1 MHCKVGTQVQCLQ
14 RAYGGRIV
22 TDTNLATSND
32 TESVE
37 MAPLSDDLPSV
48 VDWLPEGFI
57 PAWELVLAT
66 PFLASLVIA
75 VTFYVL
81 AVVLRGGVFWGLG
94 RLASMTDSLLDDDV
108 LQYLRKPAFTS
119 VLYFGFT
126 LAANAAPLPFGK
138 QLIINILLS
147 VIIGSWMRAS
157 ILISTALLDSLEQLD
172 RFSLIEIRTKP
183 LFDLTA
189 KILTILV
196 GSYLLLLIWG
206 INPLG
211 WLASAGIVGIAIG
224 FAAQDTLANV
234 FSGFFIVADAP
245 YRIGDY
251 ITLDTGERG
260 LVSRIGLRSTRLLT
274 RDDVEITI
282 PNGVIASA
290 KIVNESGGPYLK
302 IRVPIAFGVAYGSD
316 VDQVSDVVQAIAESH
331 ASVCEQPQ
339 PMVRMRAF
347 GASSLDFELLVWIE
361 DPEYK
366 GSISHDLFVEIYK
379 AFGRDGIEIPYAK
392 QDIYIKELP
401 KEE

>member
-1 MHCKVGTQVQCLQ
+1 M
-14 RAYGGRIV
+14 
-22 TDTNLATSND
+22 TDTLLATTPNQEHVGIS
-32 TESVE
+32 SVSE
-37 MAPLSDDLPSV
+37 ELPSI
-48 VDWLPEGFI
+48 VDWLPGGLI
-57 PAWELVLAT
+57 PVWEIVLAT

-75 VTFYVL
+75 ITFYL
-81 AVVLRGGVFWGLG
+81 FAVVLRGVIFRGLVH
-94 RLASMTDSLLDDDV
+94 LANMTDSLLDDDV
-108 LQYLRKPAFTS
+108 LQYIRKPAFTS
-119 VLYFGFT
+119 VLYFGLT
-126 LAANAAPLPFGK
+126 LATNVAPLPFGK

-157 ILISTALLDSLEQLD
+157 ILISTVLLDTLERHD
-172 RFSLIEIRTKP
+172 GFSLIEIRTKP
-183 LFDLTA
+183 LFDLTV

-245 YRIGDY
+245 YKIGDY

-316 VDQVSDVVQAIAESH
+316 VDQVSEVIQAIAESH
-331 ASVCEQPQ
+331 PSVCEQPT

-347 GASSLDFELLVWIE
+347 GASSLDFDLLVWIE
-361 DPEYK
+361 DPQYR
-366 GSISHDLFVEIYK
+366 GSISHDLLVEIYK
-379 AFGRDGIEIPYAK
+379 AFGREGIEIPYSK
-392 QDIYIKELP
+392 QDLYIKQLP
-401 KEE
+401 QTE

>member
-1 MHCKVGTQVQCLQ
+1 MFADVTRRPNCDRHGTRNHPQS
-14 RAYGGRIV
+14 RACRDFFGVRRITEHRGLV
-22 TDTNLATSND
+22 AWRIDSGLGNRSGNTFLGLTRYRDNLFA
-32 TESVE
+32 
-37 MAPLSDDLPSV
+37 L
-48 VDWLPEGFI
+48 
-57 PAWELVLAT
+57 
-66 PFLASLVIA
+66 
-75 VTFYVL
+75 
-81 AVVLRGGVFWGLG
+81 VLRGVIFRGLVH
-94 RLASMTDSLLDDDV
+94 LANMTDSLLDDDV
-108 LQYLRKPAFTS
+108 LQYVRKPAFTS
-119 VLYFGFT
+119 VLYFGLT
-126 LAANAAPLPFGK
+126 LATNVAPLPFGK

-157 ILISTALLDSLEQLD
+157 ILISTVLLDTLERQD
-172 RFSLIEIRTKP
+172 GFSLIEIRTKP
-183 LFDLTA
+183 LFDLTV

-245 YRIGDY
+245 YKIGDY

-316 VDQVSDVVQAIAESH
+316 VDQVSEVIQAVAESH
-331 ASVCEQPQ
+331 PSVCEQPK

-347 GASSLDFELLVWIE
+347 GASSLDFDLLVWIE
-361 DPEYK
+361 DPQYK
-366 GSISHDLFVEIYK
+366 GSISHDLLVEIYK
-379 AFGRDGIEIPYAK
+379 AFGREGIEIPYSK
-392 QDIYIKELP
+392 QDLYIKQLP
-401 KEE
+401 QTE

>member
-1 MHCKVGTQVQCLQ
+1 M
-14 RAYGGRIV
+14 
-22 TDTNLATSND
+22 TDTILAPTRGQEHVGIS
-32 TESVE
+32 S
-37 MAPLSDDLPSV
+37 LSEELPSI
-48 VDWLPEGFI
+48 VDWLPDGLI
-57 PAWELVLAT
+57 PVWEIVLAT

-75 VTFYVL
+75 ITFYLL
-81 AVVLRGGVFWGLG
+81 AVVLRSVIFWGLA
-94 RLASMTDSLLDDDV
+94 RLANMTDSLLDDDV
-108 LQYLRKPAFTS
+108 LQYVRKPAFTS
-119 VLYFGFT
+119 VLYFGLS
-126 LAANAAPLPFGK
+126 LAANVAPLPFGK

-157 ILISTALLDSLEQLD
+157 ILISTVLLDTLEQHD
-172 RFSLIEIRTKP
+172 SFSLIEIRTKP
-183 LFDLTA
+183 IFDLTA

-245 YRIGDY
+245 YKIGDY

-316 VDQVSDVVQAIAESH
+316 VDQVSEVVQSIAKSH
-331 ASVCEQPQ
+331 PSVCEQPQ

-347 GASSLDFELLVWIE
+347 GGSSLDFDLLVWIE
-361 DPEYK
+361 DPQYK

-379 AFGRDGIEIPYAK
+379 AFGREGIEIPYAK
-392 QDIYIKELP
+392 QDLYIQELP
-401 KEE
+401 QE

>member
-1 MHCKVGTQVQCLQ
+1 M
-14 RAYGGRIV
+14 
-22 TDTNLATSND
+22 TDAILATTRDQEQVGISPIS
-32 TESVE
+32 EE
-37 MAPLSDDLPSV
+37 LPNV
-48 VDWLPEGFI
+48 VDWLPDGLI
-57 PAWELVLAT
+57 PTWEIVLAT

-75 VTFYVL
+75 ITFYLL
-81 AVVLRGGVFWGLG
+81 AIVLRSVIFLGLG
-94 RLASMTDSLLDDDV
+94 QLANMTESLLDDDV

-119 VLYFGFT
+119 VLYFGLT
-126 LAANAAPLPFGK
+126 LATNMAPLPFGK

-157 ILISTALLDSLEQLD
+157 ILISTVLLDTLEQHD
-172 RFSLIEIRTKP
+172 RFSLVEIRTKP

-316 VDQVSDVVQAIAESH
+316 VDHVSEVVQTIAESH
-331 ASVCEQPQ
+331 PSVCEQPQ

-361 DPEYK
+361 DPQYK

-379 AFGRDGIEIPYAK
+379 AFGREDIEIPYSK
-392 QDIYIKELP
+392 QDLYLKELP
-401 KEE
+401 QKE

>member
-1 MHCKVGTQVQCLQ
+1 M
-14 RAYGGRIV
+14 
-22 TDTNLATSND
+22 TDTILAPTRGQEHVGIS
-32 TESVE
+32 S
-37 MAPLSDDLPSV
+37 LSEELPSI
-48 VDWLPEGFI
+48 VDWLPDGLI
-57 PAWELVLAT
+57 PVWEIVLAT

-75 VTFYVL
+75 ITFYLL
-81 AVVLRGGVFWGLG
+81 AVVLRSVIFWGLA
-94 RLASMTDSLLDDDV
+94 RLANMTDSLLDDDV
-108 LQYLRKPAFTS
+108 LRYVRKPAFTS
-119 VLYFGFT
+119 VLYFGLS
-126 LAANAAPLPFGK
+126 LAANVAPLPFGK

-157 ILISTALLDSLEQLD
+157 ILISTVLLDTLEQHD
-172 RFSLIEIRTKP
+172 SFSLIEIRTKP
-183 LFDLTA
+183 IFDLTA

-245 YRIGDY
+245 YKIGDY

-302 IRVPIAFGVAYGSD
+302 IRIPIAFGVAYGSD
-316 VDQVSDVVQAIAESH
+316 VDQVSEVVQSIAKSH
-331 ASVCEQPQ
+331 PSVCEQPQ

-347 GASSLDFELLVWIE
+347 GASSLDFDLLVWIE
-361 DPEYK
+361 DPQYK

-379 AFGRDGIEIPYAK
+379 AFGREGIEIPYAK
-392 QDIYIKELP
+392 QDLYIKELP
-401 KEE
+401 QE

>member
-1 MHCKVGTQVQCLQ
+1 
-14 RAYGGRIV
+14 V
-22 TDTNLATSND
+22 TDTILAPTRGQEHVGIS
-32 TESVE
+32 S
-37 MAPLSDDLPSV
+37 LSEELPSI
-48 VDWLPEGFI
+48 VDWLPDGLI
-57 PAWELVLAT
+57 PVWEIVLAT

-75 VTFYVL
+75 ITFYLL
-81 AVVLRGGVFWGLG
+81 AVVLRSVIFWGLA
-94 RLASMTDSLLDDDV
+94 RLANMTDSLLDDDV
-108 LQYLRKPAFTS
+108 LQYVRKPAFTS
-119 VLYFGFT
+119 VLYFGLS
-126 LAANAAPLPFGK
+126 LAANVAPLPFGK

-157 ILISTALLDSLEQLD
+157 ILISTVLLDTLEQHD
-172 RFSLIEIRTKP
+172 SFSLIEIRTKP
-183 LFDLTA
+183 IFDLTA

-245 YRIGDY
+245 YKIGDY

-316 VDQVSDVVQAIAESH
+316 VDQVSEVVQSIAKSH
-331 ASVCEQPQ
+331 PSVCEQPQ

-347 GASSLDFELLVWIE
+347 GGSSLDFDLLVWIE
-361 DPEYK
+361 DPQYK

-379 AFGRDGIEIPYAK
+379 AFGREGIEIPYAK
-392 QDIYIKELP
+392 QDLYLKELP
-401 KEE
+401 QE

>member
-1 MHCKVGTQVQCLQ
+1 M
-14 RAYGGRIV
+14 
-22 TDTNLATSND
+22 TDTILAPTRGQEHVGIS
-32 TESVE
+32 S
-37 MAPLSDDLPSV
+37 LSGELPSI
-48 VDWLPEGFI
+48 VDWLPDGLI
-57 PAWELVLAT
+57 PVWEIVLAT

-75 VTFYVL
+75 ITFYLL
-81 AVVLRGGVFWGLG
+81 AVVLRSVIFWGLA
-94 RLASMTDSLLDDDV
+94 RLANMTDSLLDDDV
-108 LQYLRKPAFTS
+108 LQYVRKPAFTS
-119 VLYFGFT
+119 VLYFGLS
-126 LAANAAPLPFGK
+126 LAANVAPLPFGK

-157 ILISTALLDSLEQLD
+157 ILISTVLLDTLEQHD
-172 RFSLIEIRTKP
+172 SFSLIEIRTKP
-183 LFDLTA
+183 IFDLTA

-245 YRIGDY
+245 YKIGDY

-302 IRVPIAFGVAYGSD
+302 IRIPIAFGVAYGSD
-316 VDQVSDVVQAIAESH
+316 VDQVSEVVQSIAKSH
-331 ASVCEQPQ
+331 PSVCEQPQ

-347 GASSLDFELLVWIE
+347 GASSLDFDLLVWIE
-361 DPEYK
+361 DPQYK

-379 AFGRDGIEIPYAK
+379 AFGREGIEIPYAK
-392 QDIYIKELP
+392 QDLYIKELP
-401 KEE
+401 HE

>member
-1 MHCKVGTQVQCLQ
+1 M
-14 RAYGGRIV
+14 
-22 TDTNLATSND
+22 S
-32 TESVE
+32 
-37 MAPLSDDLPSV
+37 PLSEELPNV
-48 VDWLPEGFI
+48 VDWLPDGLI
-57 PAWELVLAT
+57 PTWEIVLAT

-75 VTFYVL
+75 ITFYLL
-81 AVVLRGGVFWGLG
+81 AIVLRSVIFWGLG
-94 RLASMTDSLLDDDV
+94 QLANMTESLLDDDV

-119 VLYFGFT
+119 VLYFGLT
-126 LAANAAPLPFGK
+126 LATNMAPLPFGK

-157 ILISTALLDSLEQLD
+157 ILISTVLLDTLEQHD
-172 RFSLIEIRTKP
+172 RFSLVEIRTKP

-316 VDQVSDVVQAIAESH
+316 VDHVSEVVQTIAESH
-331 ASVCEQPQ
+331 PSVCEQPQ

-361 DPEYK
+361 DPQYK

-379 AFGRDGIEIPYAK
+379 AFGREDIEIPYSK
-392 QDIYIKELP
+392 QDLYLKELP
-401 KEE
+401 QKE

>member
-1 MHCKVGTQVQCLQ
+1 M
-14 RAYGGRIV
+14 
-22 TDTNLATSND
+22 TDTILAPTRGQEHVGIS
-32 TESVE
+32 S
-37 MAPLSDDLPSV
+37 LSGELPSI
-48 VDWLPEGFI
+48 VDWLPDGLI
-57 PAWELVLAT
+57 PVWEIVLAT

-75 VTFYVL
+75 ITFYLL
-81 AVVLRGGVFWGLG
+81 AVVLRSVIFWGLA
-94 RLASMTDSLLDDDV
+94 RLANMTDSLLDDDV
-108 LQYLRKPAFTS
+108 LQYVRKPAFTS
-119 VLYFGFT
+119 VLYFGLS
-126 LAANAAPLPFGK
+126 LAANVAPLPFGK

-157 ILISTALLDSLEQLD
+157 ILISTVLLDTLEQHD
-172 RFSLIEIRTKP
+172 SFSLIEIRTKP
-183 LFDLTA
+183 IFDLTA

-245 YRIGDY
+245 YKIGDY

-302 IRVPIAFGVAYGSD
+302 IRIPIAFGVAYGSD
-316 VDQVSDVVQAIAESH
+316 VDQVSEVVQSIAKSH
-331 ASVCEQPQ
+331 PSVCEQPQ

-347 GASSLDFELLVWIE
+347 GASSLDFDLLVWIE
-361 DPEYK
+361 DPQYK

-379 AFGRDGIEIPYAK
+379 AFGREGIEIPYAK
-392 QDIYIKELP
+392 QDLYIKELP
-401 KEE
+401 QE

>member
-1 MHCKVGTQVQCLQ
+1 
-14 RAYGGRIV
+14 
-22 TDTNLATSND
+22 
-32 TESVE
+32 
-37 MAPLSDDLPSV
+37 
-48 VDWLPEGFI
+48 
-57 PAWELVLAT
+57 
-66 PFLASLVIA
+66 
-75 VTFYVL
+75 
-81 AVVLRGGVFWGLG
+81 
-94 RLASMTDSLLDDDV
+94 MTDSLLDDDV
-108 LQYLRKPAFTS
+108 LQYVRKPAFTS
-119 VLYFGFT
+119 VLYFGLS
-126 LAANAAPLPFGK
+126 LAANVAPLPFGK

-157 ILISTALLDSLEQLD
+157 ILISTVLLDTLEQHD
-172 RFSLIEIRTKP
+172 SFSLIEIRTKP
-183 LFDLTA
+183 IFDLTA

-245 YRIGDY
+245 YKIGDY

-302 IRVPIAFGVAYGSD
+302 IRIPIAFGVAYGSD
-316 VDQVSDVVQAIAESH
+316 VDQVSEVVQSIAKSH
-331 ASVCEQPQ
+331 PSVCEQPQ

-347 GASSLDFELLVWIE
+347 GASSLDFDLLVWIE
-361 DPEYK
+361 DPQYK

-379 AFGRDGIEIPYAK
+379 AFGREGIEIPYAK
-392 QDIYIKELP
+392 QDLYIKELP
-401 KEE
+401 HE

>member
-1 MHCKVGTQVQCLQ
+1 
-14 RAYGGRIV
+14 
-22 TDTNLATSND
+22 
-32 TESVE
+32 
-37 MAPLSDDLPSV
+37 
-48 VDWLPEGFI
+48 
-57 PAWELVLAT
+57 
-66 PFLASLVIA
+66 
-75 VTFYVL
+75 
-81 AVVLRGGVFWGLG
+81 
-94 RLASMTDSLLDDDV
+94 LDDDV
-108 LQYLRKPAFTS
+108 LQYVRKPAFTS
-119 VLYFGFT
+119 VLYFGLS
-126 LAANAAPLPFGK
+126 LAANVAPLPFGK

-157 ILISTALLDSLEQLD
+157 ILISTVLLDTLEQHD
-172 RFSLIEIRTKP
+172 SFSLIEIRTKP
-183 LFDLTA
+183 IFDLTA

-245 YRIGDY
+245 YKIGDY

-316 VDQVSDVVQAIAESH
+316 VDQVSEVVQSIAQSH
-331 ASVCEQPQ
+331 TSVCEQPQ

-347 GASSLDFELLVWIE
+347 GASSLDFDLLVWIE
-361 DPEYK
+361 DPQYK

-379 AFGRDGIEIPYAK
+379 AFGREGIEIPYAK
-392 QDIYIKELP
+392 QDLYIKELP
-401 KEE
+401 QE